1 MVLDVGS
8 MLESFYP
15 IIGQIVV
22 YLFAILLVATIIIA
36 ILVVYSFKTEAFPFP
51 NVMLSGILFLE
62 GSIKAFFRLLNVD
75 DSIADDVIIQLKNK
89 ISLKQFEN
97 LPFNKKAIFLP
108 QCLRSIDCPA
118 KLSPEGIQ
126 CINCGQCN
134 IGVAKRMLEEM
145 GYMVFIVPGSSFIK
159 RMFRKY
165 KPEAILGVGC
175 VPEVKGGLDLCHR
188 FGVPAIGLVL
198 DRDGC
203 VSTSLNWDAFCDL
216 TKADITRLSRS

>member
-1 MVLDVGS
+1 

-22 YLFAILLVATIIIA
+22 YLFAILLVATVVIA
-36 ILVVYSFKTEAFPFP
+36 ILIAHSFKTGFFPFP
-51 NVMLSGILFLE
+51 NLMLSGILVLE
-62 GSIKAFFRLLNVD
+62 GFVKAFFRLLNVD
-75 DSIADDVIIQLKNK
+75 DSIADNVIVQLKNK

-97 LPFNKKAIFLP
+97 LPFDKKAIFLP
-108 QCLRSIDCPA
+108 QCLRSTNCPA

-126 CINCGQCN
+126 CINCGQCD
-134 IGVAKRMLEEM
+134 IGGTKKILEEM

-159 RMFRKY
+159 RMIKEY

-175 VPEVKGGLDLCHR
+175 IPEVKGGLELCHR
-188 FGVPAIGLVL
+188 FGVPAIGILL

-203 VSTSLNWDAFCDL
+203 VSTTLNWDTFCDA
-216 TKADITRLSRS
+216 TKADLMRRPRS

>member
-36 ILVVYSFKTEAFPFP
+36 ILVVYSFKTGAFPFP

-89 ISLKQFEN
+89 ISLKQFES
-97 LPFNKKAIFLP
+97 LPFDRKAIFLP

-134 IGVAKRMLEEM
+134 IGVAKKMLEEL
-145 GYMVFIVPGSSFIK
+145 GYMVFIVPGWCFLK
-159 RMFRKY
+159 RMFM
-165 KPEAILGVGC
+165 
-175 VPEVKGGLDLCHR
+175 
-188 FGVPAIGLVL
+188 
-198 DRDGC
+198 
-203 VSTSLNWDAFCDL
+203 
-216 TKADITRLSRS
+216 